1 MGANYGPTSQLRAKK
16 IKWATLAS
24 FGGQLRPLLWA
35 SLASFNFIL
44 FYFILLL
51 LFFFTILSPSSFSL
65 LFFLILQIHC
75 SLSQV
80 QVTLYILLVMGQI
93 WLEERTAAE
102 KSNQNANG
110 GGDGRGRD
118 RR

>member
-1 MGANYGPTSQLRAKK
+1 MCKKKRHVQQENMGAFMRTKPTLLFSCEQGTKA
-16 IKWATLAS
+16 
-24 FGGQLRPLLWA
+24 PL
-35 SLASFNFIL
+35 SHVQHFF
-44 FYFILLL
+44 
-51 LFFFTILSPSSFSL
+51 FFFTILSPSSFSL
-65 LFFLILQIHC
+65 LFFLRLQIHY
-75 SLSQV
+75 SLSQE
-80 QVTLYILLVMGQI
+80 QVTLCILLVMGQI

>member
-1 MGANYGPTSQLRAKK
+1 MCKKKRHVQQENMGAFMRTKPT
-16 IKWATLAS
+16 
-24 FGGQLRPLLWA
+24 
-35 SLASFNFIL
+35 
-44 FYFILLL
+44 L
-51 LFFFTILSPSSFSL
+51 LFSCEQGTKAPVILSPSSFSL
-65 LFFLILQIHC
+65 LFFLRLQIHC
-75 SLSQV
+75 SLSQE
-80 QVTLYILLVMGQI
+80 QVTLCILLVMGQI

>member
-1 MGANYGPTSQLRAKK
+1 VHVQEKEACAAGEHGSIYENKAHCPLFLRTGDKG
-16 IKWATLAS
+16 S
-24 FGGQLRPLLWA
+24 FEPCA
-35 SLASFNFIL
+35 A
-44 FYFILLL
+44 
-51 LFFFTILSPSSFSL
+51 FFFFFLTILSPSSFSL
-65 LFFLILQIHC
+65 LFFLRLQIHC
-75 SLSQV
+75 SLSQE
-80 QVTLYILLVMGQI
+80 QVTLCILLVMGQI